1 MLGDHG
7 ATVIKVE
14 APTGDE
20 TRTFGPFLSDGR
32 SAYFEALNRN
42 KRSIGL
48 DLRREDERALLV
60 DLIASADIVIENFKA
75 GTMAR
80 WGLDYETY
88 LAPRFPRLIYC
99 QITGFGVDGPLGGL
113 PGYDAALQAYA
124 GLMSVNGE
132 AGGEAVRIGVPIVDI
147 VTGIH
152 AFSGVL
158 LALNER
164 TRSGIG
170 QLVDCTLFDSA
181 LSVMLPHA
189 AGWLGT
195 GVLPIRTGGAHPG
208 IAPYDT
214 FPTRS
219 GPVFVGAANDR
230 QFAMLCEVLG
240 RPELNWRPEYRDN
253 ATRLANVGILRR
265 DLSALIRD
273 WEAADLSRLLAAHGV
288 AASPVN
294 TIADALTSD
303 QARHRAMVVEA
314 GEYRGV
320 GIPIKLSRTP
330 GSVSS
335 VPTKRDADAESILAE
350 LELLRAAE
358 SPTTTPELTGLGTAD
373 HMDAGTEPVA

>member
-14 APTGDE
+14 APAGDE

-32 SAYFEALNRN
+32 SAYFQAVNRN
-42 KRSIGL
+42 KRNIGL
-48 DLRREDERALLV
+48 DLRSKADRALLV

-75 GTMAR
+75 GTMSR

-88 LAPRFPRLIYC
+88 LAPQFPRLIYC

-113 PGYDAALQAYA
+113 PGYDASLQAYG
-124 GLMSVNGE
+124 GLISVNGE
-132 AGGEAVRIGVPIVDI
+132 ADGDAVRIGVPIVDI
-147 VTGIH
+147 VTGIY

-164 TRSGIG
+164 TRSGLG
-170 QLVDCTLFDSA
+170 QLVDCTLLDSA

-189 AGWLGT
+189 SGWLGT
-195 GVLPIRTGGAHPG
+195 GVLPVRTGGAHPG

-214 FPTRS
+214 FPTRT
-219 GPVFVGAANDR
+219 GPMFIGAANDR
-230 QFAMLCEVLG
+230 QFATLCEVLG
-240 RPELNWRPEYRDN
+240 RPELNARPEYRDN
-253 ATRLANVGILRR
+253 ATRLANVGTLRR
-265 DLSALIRD
+265 DLSGLIRD
-273 WEAADLSRLLAAHGV
+273 WDAADLSRLLAAHGV

-303 QARHRAMVVEA
+303 QARYRGMVVEV

-335 VPTKRDADAESILAE
+335 IPRERDADARSILAD
-350 LELLRAAE
+350 
-358 SPTTTPELTGLGTAD
+358 LGAC
-373 HMDAGTEPVA
+373 